1 MKPARYDREA
11 HDDLQSDGL
20 QSPDAPRFGTCSGD
34 GAEQMHDHG
43 HGHGGRHR
51 HGQTRGH
58 DHPHGE
64 CRHAVGQPCSNP
76 NGRPDDCVAGP
87 DACPLALADEGVWL
101 RVVALRPGRG
111 VHHRLIDL
119 GLTVGARVR
128 ILQRGGGCP
137 MLIGL
142 GDARLALGQ
151 GLAGKIMVTPANED
165 PQDERDF

>member
-1 MKPARYDREA
+1 
-11 HDDLQSDGL
+11 
-20 QSPDAPRFGTCSGD
+20 
-34 GAEQMHDHG
+34 MHDHG
-43 HGHGGRHR
+43 DCHGHGARQGHGRARGH
-51 HGQTRGH
+51 GH

-64 CRHAVGQPCSNP
+64 CRHATGQPCSNP
-76 NGRPDDCVAGP
+76 NGRPEDCVAGP